1 MDIILRLI
9 DMGRFVP
16 QLTKYVGV
24 RIELAEPLYDAWGE
38 GIIAIACLPIS
49 VSRREP
55 RLEGDNIA
63 L

>member
-16 QLTKYVGV
+16 QLTKYVRV
-24 RIELAEPLYDAWGE
+24 WIELAEPLYHARGE
-38 GIIAIACLPIS
+38 GIISITRLPIG

>member
-1 MDIILRLI
+1 MHIILRLI

-24 RIELAEPLYDAWGE
+24 GIELAEALYDTRGE
-38 GIIAIACLPIS
+38 GIVAVACLPIS

>member
-24 RIELAEPLYDAWGE
+24 GIELAETLYHTWSE
-38 GIIAIACLPIS
+38 GIIAIACLPIG

-55 RLEGDNIA
+55 RLEGYNIA